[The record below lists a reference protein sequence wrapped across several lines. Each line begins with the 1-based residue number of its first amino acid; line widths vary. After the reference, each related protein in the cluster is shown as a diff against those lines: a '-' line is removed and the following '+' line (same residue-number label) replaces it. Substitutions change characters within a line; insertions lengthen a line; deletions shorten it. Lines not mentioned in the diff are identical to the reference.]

1 MKESV
6 SCSVVSEYVT
16 PWTIVRKAPSA
27 YGILQARIL
36 EWVAISLSPE
46 DLADL
51 GIEPRSPALR
61 AYSYN
66 LSHRALPFFPYN
78 EEAGTPLR
86 NSLRYIEGGARD

>member
-46 DLADL
+46 DLPNL
-51 GIEPRSPALR
+51 GIESRSPTLR
-61 AYSYN
+61 AYSV
-66 LSHRALPFFPYN
+66 LSEPPGIAIV
-78 EEAGTPLR
+78 PLQ
-86 NSLRYIEGGARD
+86 